1 MKNKSYYNFR
11 CRKCGNY
18 ISIIGSR
25 VPTGFGGTLP
35 AQGIIVSSKYHP
47 NCTGGLMKDEQAF
60 ADMISV
66 SIEPL
71 SNAVD
76 ILTDTEQ

>member
-1 MKNKSYYNFR
+1 MKNRSYYNFR

-25 VPTGFGGTLP
+25 VPTTYTGSLP
-35 AQGIIVSSKYHP
+35 IQGITISSKYHP

-66 SIEPL
+66 SLEPL